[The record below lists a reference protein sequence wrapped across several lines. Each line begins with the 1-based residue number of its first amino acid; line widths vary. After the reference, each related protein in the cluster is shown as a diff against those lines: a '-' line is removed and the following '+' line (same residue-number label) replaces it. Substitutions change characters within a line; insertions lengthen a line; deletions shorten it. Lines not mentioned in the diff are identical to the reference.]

1 MMKQQ
6 CFSSFKIQLLNFHE
20 ILYISYKIETKKII
34 NLLNYSTNEEFKF
47 ATKNDYVINSQTT
60 KSKHNQNNS
69 IKFETESIKSSLCD
83 YSNTFS
89 YRRYNSS
96 CKQ

>member
-47 ATKNDYVINSQTT
+47 ATKNDYVIDS
-60 KSKHNQNNS
+60 
-69 IKFETESIKSSLCD
+69 
-83 YSNTFS
+83 
-89 YRRYNSS
+89 
-96 CKQ
+96 